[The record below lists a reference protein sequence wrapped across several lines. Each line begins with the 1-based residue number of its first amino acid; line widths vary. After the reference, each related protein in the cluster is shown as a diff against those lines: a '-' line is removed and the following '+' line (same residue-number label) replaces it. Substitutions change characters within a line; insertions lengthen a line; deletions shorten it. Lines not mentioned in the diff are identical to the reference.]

1 MIKPLELPITLRT
14 PESNEV
20 PVNSSVSE
28 RLEKRKTA
36 NIVEGYT
43 INFKEND
50 SDNENLQFKFYSE
63 INIDNSKLW
72 ELFICLSD
80 LLPEKV
86 ALLSGHIDAEL
97 NFGNYCPKWQILEYL
112 KKYEKEL
119 VGDTFMNFGL
129 VFHSDVVL
137 IEIFIDESKYIK
149 FWGLDEKSFK
159 HILQKFNLQQVDNLE
174 FVDEYPKVREPL
186 RLFIKDVLDT
196 DELIEILKNEYQ

>member
-14 PESNEV
+14 PEPNEV
-20 PVNSSVSE
+20 PLNSSVSE

-80 LLPEKV
+80 LLPEEV

-129 VFHSDVVL
+129 IFHSDVVL